1 MNFKELDINVKN
13 KIEKIWKNNELKT
26 VYFGE
31 KYIAFHNGKNSKP
44 VLGDTEIDVFCDL
57 SFSACINSGD
67 FESFDNHVEVFY
79 DSAKALMKTY
89 KILEKLKNKKIRK

>member
-1 MNFKELDINVKN
+1 MNFKELDINIKN

-31 KYIAFHNGKNSKP
+31 KYIAFHNGKNPQP
-44 VLGDTEIDVFCDL
+44 VLGDKEIDVFCDL
-57 SFSACINSGD
+57 SFSACINSGNN
-67 FESFDNHVEVFY
+67 EPFDAGIVEVSY

-89 KILEKLKNKKIRK
+89 KILEKIIKNK

>member
-1 MNFKELDINVKN
+1 MNFKGLDINIKN

-26 VYFGE
+26 VYFDE
-31 KYIAFHNGKNSKP
+31 KYIAFHNGKNTKP

-57 SFSACINSGD
+57 SFSTCINSGN
-67 FESFDNHVEVFY
+67 FESFDNYVEVSY

-89 KILEKLKNKKIRK
+89 KILEKLIKNK